1 VRRLVLAAALLLI
14 PVVATGAFAGSQAPV
29 TGWLTFGNG
38 AARTGAST
46 GALVPSSLRSSWTR
60 STEGM
65 DTVQPLVA
73 QNVPSRGQATAYVV
87 TGDGRLIAYAPN
99 GYVRWQRSLGTLP
112 NPCPQLSEWGITGT
126 PVIDVTTRAIYVAD
140 AFGLLHALDLATGV
154 ERPGW
159 PVLLY
164 ADPGAELVWGALADV
179 DGSIYVGTGSFCDRA
194 MEGKLVRVEIA
205 DRHVSSFTVVPKSL
219 GGGGSI
225 WGWGGVSYSAKEDA
239 LFVVTGNA
247 FEGGTNVGP
256 AFSESAGY
264 GEHLVEFDRN
274 LDVIASYHPAAV
286 KGDDDLDFVGSPV
299 LFTVPGCPETVA
311 AVNKDGLL
319 FLWHAASIGDGTFA
333 DVALQKQ
340 SDEQPL
346 LTQPAYDPA
355 TRSVVVSTF
364 SALVSVRLDGCSAA
378 HIAWKSPFANAT
390 LQGSPTVAGST
401 VWVALSGAPARLRGY
416 DGRTGRVVADRLFGG
431 MSFAPP
437 SILGGRLY
445 EGARQG
451 FTTTRPAVSRPQA
464 APSALRA
471 YTSTLD
477 GRHRWQSRENGVF
490 STDNGGRTWRRIYPT
505 YAQRVLRLPRGRG
518 VISVTSGSGCH
529 CDQRQ
534 LWTSDGGRHWHETH
548 ALAPAFTGSGSTVYS
563 WNSDTIREAAWPPV
577 RSHTDTTLPEE
588 VADLATIPGGVVALL
603 TDAGKS
609 WDNVPRVAI
618 VRGKRISTDT
628 LPDEVGQ
635 VTARSLS
642 VAWPTVVVRT
652 YVFTDRGRVTVHWRS
667 VNGGKSWRQA

>member
-1 VRRLVLAAALLLI
+1 
-14 PVVATGAFAGSQAPV
+14 
-29 TGWLTFGNG
+29 
-38 AARTGAST
+38 
-46 GALVPSSLRSSWTR
+46 
-60 STEGM
+60 
-65 DTVQPLVA
+65 
-73 QNVPSRGQATAYVV
+73 
-87 TGDGRLIAYAPN
+87 
-99 GYVRWQRSLGTLP
+99 
-112 NPCPQLSEWGITGT
+112 
-126 PVIDVTTRAIYVAD
+126 
-140 AFGLLHALDLATGV
+140 
-154 ERPGW
+154 
-159 PVLLY
+159 
-164 ADPGAELVWGALADV
+164 
-179 DGSIYVGTGSFCDRA
+179 
-194 MEGKLVRVEIA
+194 
-205 DRHVSSFTVVPKSL
+205 
-219 GGGGSI
+219 
-225 WGWGGVSYSAKEDA
+225 
-239 LFVVTGNA
+239 
-247 FEGGTNVGP
+247 
-256 AFSESAGY
+256 
-264 GEHLVEFDRN
+264 
-274 LDVIASYHPAAV
+274 
-286 KGDDDLDFVGSPV
+286 
-299 LFTVPGCPETVA
+299 VPGCPETVA

-378 HIAWKSPFANAT
+378 HIAWKSPFGNAT

-416 DGRTGRVVADRLFGG
+416 DGRTGRVVADRPFGG

-451 FTTTRPAVSRPQA
+451 FTTTSPAVSRPQA

-477 GRHRWQSRENGVF
+477 SRHRWQSRENGVF

-518 VISVTSGSGCH
+518 VISVTSGSACH

-563 WNSDTIREAAWPPV
+563 WTSDSIREAAWPPV
-577 RSHTDTTLPEE
+577 RSHNDATLPEE

-609 WDNVPRVAI
+609 WDNVARVAI
-618 VRGKRISTDT
+618 VRGKRISTAT
-628 LPDEVGQ
+628 LPDEIGQ